1 MNIFFAGLIIF
12 FVTVFIIEMSSYA
25 YRIFR
30 NPHHGKVRRRLK
42 TFSPDEFESEITDIL
57 EKKLLSDV
65 PSLNRI
71 LLHIPGM
78 QRLDRLLKQANVQHR
93 LGVFVLL
100 TLLLISI
107 GFLSSYLLP
116 ISRALSLVAAA
127 LLGSIPFLFIRLKKK
142 QRMQKFHRQLPDG
155 LGLIGRALRAG
166 HAFSSGMQLAAGEFD
181 DPLGP
186 EFDRTLDEINF
197 GASTADALRNL
208 ARRVDCPDLKYFVVS
223 VILQHETG
231 GNLAEIIDSIAYI
244 IRERFKLHGKVRVLA
259 AEGKLS
265 ARILIAVPFLV
276 ILALHFMNP
285 EYMPLLFHDPMGRI
299 IAGIAACMMV
309 LGILVMQKMVKI
321 KV

>member
-12 FVTVFIIEMSSYA
+12 FVTVFIIEMSSHA

-155 LGLIGRALRAG
+155 LGLIARALRAG
-166 HAFSSGMQLAAGEFD
+166 HAFSSGMQLVAGEFD

-244 IRERFKLHGKVRVLA
+244 IRERFKLYGKVRVLA

-309 LGILVMQKMVKI
+309 LGILVMKKMVKI

>member
-1 MNIFFAGLIIF
+1 MIFITSVIVMEICF
-12 FVTVFIIEMSSYA
+12 YA

-30 NPHHGKVRRRLK
+30 NPHLGAVRRRLK
-42 TFSPDEFESEITDIL
+42 TYSTNEFESEITDIL
-57 EKKLLSDV
+57 EKKILSDV
-65 PSLNRI
+65 PPLNRI
-71 LLHIPGM
+71 LLHVPGV

-107 GFLSSYLLP
+107 GFVGSSLVPL
-116 ISRALSLVAAA
+116 SRALSLVAAA
-127 LLGSIPFLFIRLKKK
+127 LSGSIPILFVRLKKK
-142 QRMQKFHRQLPDG
+142 QRMQKFQRQLPDG
-155 LGLIGRALRAG
+155 LGLIARALRAG
-166 HAFSSGMQLAAGEFD
+166 HAFTSCMKLAADEFD

-186 EFDRTLDEINF
+186 EFNRTLDEINF
-197 GASTADALRNL
+197 GVSIADALRNL

-244 IRERFKLHGKVRVLA
+244 IRERFKFKGKVQVLS

-265 ARILIAVPFLV
+265 ARILIALPFLV
-276 ILALHFMNP
+276 ILALRYLNP
-285 EYMPLLFHDPMGRI
+285 EYMKVLFHDPMGRL
-299 IAGIAACMMV
+299 IAGIAAFMMV
-309 LGILVMQKMVKI
+309 LGIVFIRKMVEI

>member
-1 MNIFFAGLIIF
+1 VNIFFAGLIIF

-142 QRMQKFHRQLPDG
+142 QRMQKFQRQLPDG

-197 GASTADALRNL
+197 GS
-208 ARRVDCPDLKYFVVS
+208 
-223 VILQHETG
+223 QH
-231 GNLAEIIDSIAYI
+231 
-244 IRERFKLHGKVRVLA
+244 
-259 AEGKLS
+259 
-265 ARILIAVPFLV
+265 
-276 ILALHFMNP
+276 
-285 EYMPLLFHDPMGRI
+285 
-299 IAGIAACMMV
+299 C
-309 LGILVMQKMVKI
+309 
-321 KV
+321 